1 MPSLSNAQLTIAAI
15 GTLFGTSGLATPKAD
30 LNFSQITPLGSGT
43 GANQADKMYAA
54 TRTLALSTGED
65 LDLAG
70 TLTDAFGAVITF
82 ARIKAMIFRA
92 AVGNTNNVIVGNAAS
107 NGFIS
112 WCGSATDKVTVRPGG
127 TFALIAPDA
136 TAYAVTPAT
145 ADLLHVLN
153 GGAGTPVT
161 YDVVILGSSA

>member
-1 MPSLSNAQLTIAAI
+1 MTLANTLLTLSAA
-15 GTLFGTSGLATPKAD
+15 GTLFGTSGLATPQAG
-30 LNFSQITPLGSGT
+30 LNFSQITPLGNGT

-70 TLTDAFGAVITF
+70 VLTDSFGASITF
-82 ARIKAMIFRA
+82 ARIKAMLFRA
-92 AVGNTNNVIVGNAAS
+92 SAANANNVIVGNAAS
-107 NGFIS
+107 NGFVS

-127 TFALIAPDA
+127 TFALFAPDA
-136 TAYAVTPAT
+136 VAYAVTAST

-153 GGAGTPVT
+153 GGAGTAVT
-161 YDVVILGSSA
+161 YDVVLIGASA

>member
-1 MPSLSNAQLTIAAI
+1 MTLSNMQLAVNAI
-15 GTLFGTSGLATPKAD
+15 GTLFGTAGLATPKSD
-30 LNFSQITPLGSGT
+30 LNFAQITPLGNGT

-70 TLTDAFGAVITF
+70 TLTDAFGAVVTF

-92 AVGNTNNVIVGNAAS
+92 AAANTNNVIVGNAAS
-107 NGFIS
+107 NGFVS
-112 WCGSATDKVTVRPGG
+112 WCGSATDKVTIRPGG
-127 TFALIAPDA
+127 TFALFAPDA
-136 TAYAVTPAT
+136 VAYAVTAAT

-161 YDVVILGSSA
+161 YDVVIIGASA

>member
-1 MPSLSNAQLTIAAI
+1 MPSLSNLQLTVAAMA
-15 GTLFGTSGLATPKAD
+15 TLFGPSGLATPQAG
-30 LNFSQITPLGSGT
+30 LAFSQITPLGSGT

-54 TRTLALSTGED
+54 TRTLALSAAED

-70 TLTDAFGAVITF
+70 TLTDAFGATITF

-92 AVGNTNNVIVGNAAS
+92 SAANTNNVVVGNAAA
-107 NGFIS
+107 NGFVS
-112 WCGSATDKVTVRPGG
+112 WCGAATHTVTVRPGG
-127 TFALIAPDA
+127 TFALIAPDV
-136 TAYAVTPAT
+136 TAYAVTPST

-161 YDVVILGSSA
+161 YDVVLIGASV

>member
-1 MPSLSNAQLTIAAI
+1 MTLSNAQLAI
-15 GTLFGTSGLATPKAD
+15 NALGTLFATPGLTTPQAA
-30 LNFSQITPLGSGT
+30 LNFSQVTPLGSGT

-54 TRTLALSTGED
+54 TRTLAFSTGED

-92 AVGNTNNVIVGNAAS
+92 SAANTNNIIIGNAAS

-112 WCGSATDKVTVRPGG
+112 WCGSATDKVTLRPGG
-127 TFALIAPDA
+127 TLALIAPDA

-153 GGAGTPVT
+153 GGAGTSVT
-161 YDVVILGSSA
+161 YDVVLIGASV

>member
-15 GTLFGTSGLATPKAD
+15 GTLFGTTGLATPQAP

-82 ARIKAMIFRA
+82 ARIKSMIFRA
-92 AVGNTNNVIVGNAAS
+92 ASGNTNNVIVGNAAT

-136 TAYAVTPAT
+136 TAYAVTAAT

-161 YDVVILGSSA
+161 YDVVLIGSSA